1 MAKQLKLRRGTTSQH
16 SSFTGAEGEVTVD
29 TDKET
34 LVVHN
39 GSTAGGFP
47 LLRAS
52 GGSENISTTG
62 TISSGAI
69 TAGGIT
75 STSNM
80 DIQNDT
86 PSLTLNDTNSE
97 NDFRIT
103 NLNGT
108 FILHDNDAGA
118 TRMSCTSAGQFT
130 FATNVDFSSGVDVT
144 GNITCTGTVDGRDV
158 AADGS
163 KLDGIEAGATADQTD
178 AQIATALGSQRPTMK
193 GATFTDD
200 GTSDPIVN
208 IKTDDAS
215 PWALRIGNDTHST
228 SNDTGLKIYQNN
240 DGTGEFWMLSN
251 DSNYED
257 FVFRLSNNAGNKQ
270 MLKFSKTNQEVELFA
285 GGLTKFNTN
294 SAGVNVTG
302 NIAVSGTVDGVD
314 IAAFKTSFDNLST
327 DIVSDT
333 SPQLGG
339 ALDGQN
345 NNVTGLANVEA
356 RRLVLLDDGASSPTL
371 QVRTD
376 DQSPWAVQI
385 RNDTYWNSDSNGFK
399 AYQDNSGNFRCNW
412 EGNGAFINTY
422 FQQTNGGTTNNAI
435 HFDTNRA
442 VHIAYQG
449 NVKITTTSDGVD
461 FGTAGADHTLAV
473 SGQTVHRMGSQ
484 GSGIHFT
491 SSAIIPTNSSGTVVD
506 GSINL
511 GSSSYRWANIYTSDL
526 DLSNEAKGVN
536 DIDGTWGHYT
546 IVEGKSDLF
555 LKNNRSGKTYKFNL
569 TEVS

>member
-1 MAKQLKLRRGTTSQH
+1 MAKLLKLRRGTTSQH

>member
-1 MAKQLKLRRGTTSQH
+1 
-16 SSFTGAEGEVTVD
+16 
-29 TDKET
+29 
-34 LVVHN
+34 
-39 GSTAGGFP
+39 
-47 LLRAS
+47 
-52 GGSENISTTG
+52 
-62 TISSGAI
+62 
-69 TAGGIT
+69 
-75 STSNM
+75 
-80 DIQNDT
+80 
-86 PSLTLNDTNSE
+86 
-97 NDFRIT
+97 
-103 NLNGT
+103 
-108 FILHDNDAGA
+108 
-118 TRMSCTSAGQFT
+118 
-130 FATNVDFSSGVDVT
+130 DVT
-144 GNITCTGTVDGRDV
+144 GNITVTGTVDGRDV